1 MCKEGWR
8 RTESLAQGRRC
19 KMEEN
24 KIIEFRGIVKQFGN
38 QIVLKGINLDI
49 YENEFVTL
57 LGPSGCG
64 KTTLLRILGGFLEA
78 DEGKVIF
85 AGEEISKKPP
95 YERELNTVFQKYA
108 LFPHLSVYENIAFG
122 LKIKKVSKDVID
134 QKVMKM
140 LRLIGLE
147 GYEDKNT
154 TLLSGGQQQRVAIA
168 RALVNEPKVLLLDE
182 PLAALDLKLRKE
194 MQYELK
200 RIQQEVGITF
210 IFVTHDQEEALTMS
224 DKIVVMKNGE
234 IQQVGS
240 PQDIYNEPANRFVA
254 NFIGE
259 SNILS
264 GTMLEDYKVQF
275 DDIVFDCVDFG
286 FRENE
291 KVDVVIRP
299 EDIDIVDVKDGK
311 MTGEVLSVLFKG
323 VHYEIMVETV
333 PGTRVTVNMRVIR
346 NHDVTSEDGSEK
358 ISANNFYIDIDDVA
372 QMDDKEI
379 IALANAQAWEV
390 ESDEYV
396 SIASVEYE
404 LAEEEGQYPVAFT
417 TAKGTSIECTIFVV
431 DQPFVK
437 NEKANEAVM
446 AFNFI
451 KTVDEIKE
459 SQALDTDLKTWAN
472 AQGWKLSD
480 EEQSVDISVDYDF
493 DADEVTE
500 GVYPITFSTTGR
512 EFKIHTTDYTE
523 EGQEVGL
530 TFFPEDI
537 HVMSKVTY

>member
-1 MCKEGWR
+1 M
-8 RTESLAQGRRC
+8 
-19 KMEEN
+19 
-24 KIIEFRGIVKQFGN
+24 
-38 QIVLKGINLDI
+38 
-49 YENEFVTL
+49 
-57 LGPSGCG
+57 
-64 KTTLLRILGGFLEA
+64 
-78 DEGKVIF
+78 
-85 AGEEISKKPP
+85 
-95 YERELNTVFQKYA
+95 
-108 LFPHLSVYENIAFG
+108 SVYENIAFG
-122 LKIKKVSKDVID
+122 LKIKKMSKDVID

-140 LRLIGLE
+140 LKLIGLE

-234 IQQVGS
+234 IQQVGT
-240 PQDIYNEPANRFVA
+240 PQEIYNEPANRFVA

-259 SNILS
+259 SNILP
-264 GTMLEDYKVQF
+264 GTMVEDYKVRF
-275 DDIVFDCVDFG
+275 DDILFDCVDFG
-286 FRENE
+286 FKENE

-299 EDIDIVDVKDGK
+299 EDIDIVDVEAGK

-323 VHYEIMVETV
+323 VHYEIIVETV
-333 PGTRVTVNMRVIR
+333 PGTSVTVNMRVIH
-346 NHDVTSEDGSEK
+346 NHDVASEDGREK
-358 ISANNFYIDIDDVA
+358 ISANNFYVDLEDVKDL
-372 QMDDKEI
+372 DDKEI
-379 IALANAQAWEV
+379 IARSNAQAWEV
-390 ESDEYV
+390 ESDEYL
-396 SIASVEYE
+396 SIARIEYD
-404 LAEEEGQYPVAFT
+404 LQEEEGQYPVTFS
-417 TAKGTSIECTIFVV
+417 TAAGTSIQRTIFVV
-431 DQPFVK
+431 NQPFVK

-446 AFNFI
+446 AFNFF
-451 KTVDEIKE
+451 KTVDEIAE

-472 AQGWKLSD
+472 AQGWKLSNED
-480 EEQSVDISVDYDF
+480 ESVDISVDYDF
-493 DADEVTE
+493 EPEDVKE
-500 GVYPITFSTTGR
+500 GVYRITFSTAGR

-537 HVMSKVTY
+537 HVMSRVGY

>member
-1 MCKEGWR
+1 MDHY
-8 RTESLAQGRRC
+8 TADVLARRC
-19 KMEEN
+19 EMEE
-24 KIIEFRGIVKQFGN
+24 KKLIEFRNIVKSFGN

-78 DEGKVIF
+78 DEGNVIF
-85 AGEEISKKPP
+85 DGEEISKKPP

-122 LKIKKVSKDVID
+122 LKIKKISKDVID

-140 LRLIGLE
+140 LKLIGLE

-224 DKIVVMKNGE
+224 DKIVVIKNGE
-234 IQQVGS
+234 IQQVGT

-259 SNILS
+259 SNILP
-264 GTMLEDYKVQF
+264 GIMLEDYKVQF
-275 DDIVFDCVDFG
+275 DDIIFDCVDFG
-286 FRENE
+286 FKPNE

-299 EDIDIVDVKDGK
+299 EDIDIVNVEDGK

-333 PGTRVTVNMRVIR
+333 PGTTVTVNMRVIR
-346 NHDVTSEDGSEK
+346 NHDVTSGDGKEK
-358 ISANNFYIDIDDVA
+358 ISANNFYVDIDDVEDL
-372 QMDDKEI
+372 DDKEI
-379 IALANAQAWEV
+379 VALSNAQAWEV

-396 SIASVEYE
+396 SIAKIEYDLE
-404 LAEEEGQYPVAFT
+404 KEEGQYPVTFT
-417 TAKGTSIECTIFVV
+417 TANGTSIERTIFVV

-437 NEKANEAVM
+437 NEKANEAIM
-446 AFNFI
+446 AFNFL
-451 KTVDEIKE
+451 KTVDEITE

-472 AQGWKLSD
+472 AQGWKLSNED
-480 EEQSVDISVDYDF
+480 ESIDISVDYDF
-493 DADEVTE
+493 EPEEVTE
-500 GVYPITFSTTGR
+500 GVYKITFSTTGR
-512 EFKIHTTDYTE
+512 EFKIHTTDYSE

-537 HVMSKVTY
+537 HVMSRGVY

>member
-1 MCKEGWR
+1 
-8 RTESLAQGRRC
+8 
-19 KMEEN
+19 MEQ
-24 KIIEFRGIVKQFGN
+24 KKLIEFRNIVKNFDG
-38 QIVLKGINLDI
+38 QIVLKGVNLDI

-85 AGEEISKKPP
+85 DGEEISQKPP

-122 LKIKKVSKDVID
+122 LKIKKMSKDVIE

-140 LRLIGLE
+140 LKLIGLE
-147 GYEDKNT
+147 GYENKNT

-234 IQQVGS
+234 IQQVGT
-240 PQDIYNEPANRFVA
+240 PEEIYNEPANRYVA

-259 SNILS
+259 SNILP
-264 GTMLEDYKVQF
+264 GVMLEDYKVRF
-275 DDIVFDCVDFG
+275 DDITFDCVDFG

-323 VHYEIMVETV
+323 VHYEIIVETV
-333 PGTRVTVNMRVIR
+333 PGTSVTVDMRVIH
-346 NHDVTSEDGSEK
+346 NHDVTSEDGKEK
-358 ISANNFYIDIDDVA
+358 ISANNFYVDVEDV
-372 QMDDKEI
+372 QNLDDKEI
-379 IALANAQAWEV
+379 VALSNAQAWNPETDDYI
-390 ESDEYV
+390 SISKIEYD
-396 SIASVEYE
+396 
-404 LAEEEGQYPVAFT
+404 LKEEEGQYPVVFST
-417 TAKGTSIECTIFVV
+417 SNGTSIERTIFVV
-431 DQPFVK
+431 NQPFVK
-437 NEKANEAVM
+437 NEKANEAIM
-446 AFNFI
+446 AFNFQ
-451 KTVDEIKE
+451 KTVDEILE
-459 SQALDTDLKTWAN
+459 SQALDTDIKTWAN

-480 EEQSVDISVDYDF
+480 EDQSIDISVDYDF
-493 DADEVTE
+493 EPENVKE
-500 GVYPITFSTTGR
+500 GIYKITFSTPGR
-512 EFKIHTTDYTE
+512 EFKIHTTDYSE
-523 EGQEVGL
+523 VGQEVGL
-530 TFFPEDI
+530 TFSPEDI
-537 HVMSKVTY
+537 HVMSRMVF

>member
-1 MCKEGWR
+1 MKKELLR
-8 RTESLAQGRRC
+8 LERINKSFDGR
-19 KMEEN
+19 
-24 KIIEFRGIVKQFGN
+24 KILED
-38 QIVLKGINLDI
+38 LDLTI
-49 YENEFVTL
+49 HENEFVTL

-85 AGEEISKKPP
+85 DGEEISQKPP

-122 LKIKKVSKDVID
+122 LKIKKMSKDVIE

-140 LRLIGLE
+140 LKLIGLE
-147 GYEDKNT
+147 GYENKNT

-234 IQQVGS
+234 IQQVGT
-240 PQDIYNEPANRFVA
+240 PEEIYNEPANRYVA

-259 SNILS
+259 SNILP
-264 GTMLEDYKVQF
+264 GVMLEDYKVRF
-275 DDIVFDCVDFG
+275 DDITFDCVDFG

-323 VHYEIMVETV
+323 VHYEIIVETV
-333 PGTRVTVNMRVIR
+333 PGTSVTVDMRVIH
-346 NHDVTSEDGSEK
+346 NHDVTSEDGKEK
-358 ISANNFYIDIDDVA
+358 ISANNFYVDVEDV
-372 QMDDKEI
+372 QNLDDKEI
-379 IALANAQAWEV
+379 VALSNAQAWNPETDDYI
-390 ESDEYV
+390 SISKIEYD
-396 SIASVEYE
+396 
-404 LAEEEGQYPVAFT
+404 LKEEEGQYPVVFST
-417 TAKGTSIECTIFVV
+417 SNGTSIERTIFVV
-431 DQPFVK
+431 NQPFVK
-437 NEKANEAVM
+437 NEKANEAIM
-446 AFNFI
+446 AFNFQ
-451 KTVDEIKE
+451 KTVDEILE
-459 SQALDTDLKTWAN
+459 SQALDTDIKTWAN

-480 EEQSVDISVDYDF
+480 EDQSIDISVDYDF
-493 DADEVTE
+493 EPENVKE
-500 GVYPITFSTTGR
+500 GIYKITFSTPGR
-512 EFKIHTTDYTE
+512 EFKIHTTDYSE
-523 EGQEVGL
+523 VGQEVGL

-537 HVMSKVTY
+537 HVMSRMVF